1 MTLKTY
7 FGGMKLI
14 TFLSLIAWGLVIYS
28 VDPEKAG
35 IAGQVMFYAS
45 MFLAIAG
52 VFVLFLTWMRKR
64 ARDEET
70 PFIYIGMSFRQG
82 TLLAFLA
89 VTLLVLQ
96 NFKVLTWWDGL
107 LLVAAI
113 FIVELYFLSR

>member
-1 MTLKTY
+1 MTLRTY
-7 FGGMKLI
+7 FRGMKLI
-14 TFLSLIAWGLVIYS
+14 MFLSLVAWGLVIYS

-45 MFLAIAG
+45 MFLTIAG
-52 VFVLFLTWMRKR
+52 IFILSLTWVRRR

-70 PFIYIGMSFRQG
+70 PFVYVGMSFRQG

-113 FIVELYFLSR
+113 FLMELYFLSR